1 MALQEIAFTS
11 HNGRDHIQAW
21 IYEPAA
27 DPVAVVQLVHGLG
40 EHSRRYLHMI
50 TTLLDARC
58 IVVADDHAGHGRT
71 AMLSGVWTDAGDD
84 GAKVVVEDELTLQG
98 LVREQFPDLPYL
110 VFGHSWG
117 SMIARAMAV
126 DPRAR
131 LNGLALCGV
140 AAQLKGLEHSLD
152 REGLRAAVDADPAG
166 RAEPVFVEQMFD
178 GFLDRCGPNPGPTDW
193 VATDPFIV
201 RDHAKDK
208 FNNFGAPMSNRFAW
222 SFLEI
227 YQRANSE
234 SFYRDLPPMPVLIF
248 SGGDD
253 PVANFGDGAQ
263 QVADELSRAGH
274 DVEIRI
280 YPGLRHE
287 VHNESKSR
295 ADVEAKLVRFVT
307 RVASAT

>member
-1 MALQEIAFTS
+1 
-11 HNGRDHIQAW
+11 
-21 IYEPAA
+21 
-27 DPVAVVQLVHGLG
+27 
-40 EHSRRYLHMI
+40 
-50 TTLLDARC
+50 
-58 IVVADDHAGHGRT
+58 
-71 AMLSGVWTDAGDD
+71 
-84 GAKVVVEDELTLQG
+84 
-98 LVREQFPDLPYL
+98 
-110 VFGHSWG
+110 
-117 SMIARAMAV
+117 
-126 DPRAR
+126 
-131 LNGLALCGV
+131 
-140 AAQLKGLEHSLD
+140 
-152 REGLRAAVDADPAG
+152 
-166 RAEPVFVEQMFD
+166 
-178 GFLDRCGPNPGPTDW
+178 
-193 VATDPFIV
+193 
-201 RDHAKDK
+201 
-208 FNNFGAPMSNRFAW
+208 MSNRFAW